1 MSPEEFAS
9 RLCLRPFE
17 QKYEADYGRF
27 GPAEP
32 LKRAA
37 VLIPVIER
45 AQGLHILLTQRANH
59 LRNHPGQISFPGG
72 KHDETDD
79 TLKDTAIRESEEE
92 IGLDTRKIQPLGWLP
107 ELHTVSHFT
116 MSPLVALVD
125 GAQEF
130 VANEGEVSDIFEI
143 PLSYLLQRKHQFYL
157 TPNWQGKPHK
167 IHFIRYENKLIWG
180 ATAAILQKLIRHI
193 E

>member
-1 MSPEEFAS
+1 MTPAEFAS
-9 RLCLRPFE
+9 RLCLRPFSDE
-17 QKYEADYGRF
+17 NESDYGRF
-27 GPAEP
+27 GPATP

-37 VLIPVIER
+37 VLIPVINRES
-45 AQGLHILLTQRANH
+45 GLHILLTQRANH

-72 KHDETDD
+72 KHDEVDD
-79 TLKDTAIRESEEE
+79 TLTDTAIRESEEE
-92 IGLDTRKIQPLGWLP
+92 IGLNTRKIQPLGWLP

-125 GAQEF
+125 GNQTF
-130 VANEGEVSDIFEI
+130 VANEDEVSDIFEV
-143 PLSYLLQRKHQFYL
+143 PLAYLMARKHQFYL
-157 TPNWQGKPHK
+157 TPEWQGKPSK
-167 IHFIRYENKLIWG
+167 IHFIRFENKLIWG